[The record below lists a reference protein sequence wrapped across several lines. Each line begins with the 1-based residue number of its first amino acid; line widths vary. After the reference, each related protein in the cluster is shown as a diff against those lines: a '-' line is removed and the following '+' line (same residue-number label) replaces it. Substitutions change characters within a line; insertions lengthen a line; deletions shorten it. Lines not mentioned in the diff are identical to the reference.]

1 MRNATLNG
9 TAQTIVPSKPA
20 PHAKPHAQPQT
31 PRGAGG
37 VDALEGAVLGRYA
50 DASRAP
56 EAALCCPTVHYDKAL
71 LSLLPREII
80 EKDYGCGD
88 PSRYPCEGETVVDLG
103 SGGGKICYMLSKK
116 VGPRGRVVGVDF
128 NDAMLALARKYQDEM
143 AAKVG
148 WANTRFVKA
157 RIQDM
162 GLDLDALAAWLS
174 THPVTTL
181 HAADALEAERR
192 RIRSEAPAVPSDFAD
207 VVVSNCV
214 LNLVKT
220 GDKGQLFDEIFRVL
234 RKGGRAVISDIVCD
248 ETPPESM
255 RDDPHLWSGCISG
268 AFREDEF
275 LERFE
280 KAGFHGVEILERA
293 AEPWRVIEG
302 IEFRSMTVR
311 AFKGKQGPCF
321 EHNQA
326 VVYKGP
332 WKQVVDDD
340 GHTLVR
346 GARMA
351 VCDKTYQIMTNPRG
365 PYAGQIV
372 GIEPRTPIASEDA
385 GRFACHKQVIRSPR
399 QTKGLDYRETRGADG
414 DACCTEGSCC

>member
-1 MRNATLNG
+1 MTTATMNG
-9 TAQTIVPSKPA
+9 TG
-20 PHAKPHAQPQT
+20 
-31 PRGAGG
+31 RDG
-37 VDALEGAVLGRYA
+37 LENNVRSRYA
-50 DASRAP
+50 DASRVA
-56 EAALCCPTVHYDKAL
+56 EAALCCPTINYDKAL
-71 LSLLPREII
+71 LAMLPQEII

-88 PSRYPCEGETVVDLG
+88 PSRYVGEGDVVVDLG
-103 SGGGKICYMLSKK
+103 SGGGKICYMISKK
-116 VGPRGRVVGVDF
+116 VGPSGMVVGVDF
-128 NDAMLALARKYQDEM
+128 NDPMLALARKYQGEM
-143 AAKVG
+143 AGKIG

-162 GLDLDALAAWLS
+162 GLDLDALAAWLIQ
-174 THPVTTL
+174 HPVATL
-181 HAADALEAERR
+181 DAADALEAEKR
-192 RIRSEAPAVPSDFAD
+192 RIRAHTPAVASDFAD

-214 LNLVKT
+214 LNLVAT
-220 GDKGQLFDEIFRVL
+220 DEKGKLFDEIFRVL
-234 RKGGRAVISDIVCD
+234 KKGGRAIISDIVCD

-255 RDDPHLWSGCISG
+255 RNDPHLWSGCISG

-280 KAGFHGVEILERA
+280 KAGFHGIEILERA
-293 AEPWRVIEG
+293 AEPWQVIEG

-332 WKQVVDDD
+332 WKKVIDDD

-351 VCDKTYQIMTNPRG
+351 VCQKTFELMTNERG
-365 PYAGQIV
+365 PYAGQVIGV
-372 GIEPRTPIASEDA
+372 EPREAVAAADA
-385 GRFACHKQVIRSPR
+385 KPFACHKHALRDPR
-399 QTKGLDYRETRGADG
+399 QSKGLEYRETIAADG
-414 DACCTEGSCC
+414 ESCCTDGAGGACC